1 MGIIERLGS
10 GEGMPIEAIRAA
22 TADRA
27 AVTPVLL
34 EAIERCTPNGE
45 IEENG
50 LFIAF
55 HLLGQWR
62 EKSAC
67 RPLARFLRR
76 REAYGILGDGVSET
90 AHRVMANV
98 FDGDPGPIYDIIN
111 DPEADE
117 FVRRGMFGALVIL
130 VLHGELDRSEVARF
144 LQSSFTDLQ
153 PQGPCV
159 VWNGWQGA
167 VSALG
172 LTELT
177 PLVREAF
184 ERDFVDDVYLD
195 FEEFEA
201 DLERARAGDP
211 LETQQPWHH
220 ELFGDTIEELADWAC
235 FQPKEPKVAR
245 RSVPSPAM
253 PVHNPFR
260 NVGRNDP
267 CPCGSGKKFK
277 KCCLDK
283 QRVEPPT
290 TVAPDVLDALEEWD
304 DFEDADGQ
312 MQDYDPLVEPDPDEW
327 LAADEQER
335 IDAVKYYHRHARS
348 EAERSTLHAVI
359 HAVVEGQI
367 ALGDELPVQR
377 TLLRLMDEGLDRHE
391 AIHAV
396 GSVLAGHL
404 NELMREAKAGRNP
417 EGDINVP
424 YFAELERLTAKDWLN
439 SG

>member
-1 MGIIERLGS
+1 MRILDRLGS

-22 TADRA
+22 TEDRT
-27 AVTPVLL
+27 AVTPTLL
-34 EAIERCTPNGE
+34 EAIERCTPKGE

-62 EKSAC
+62 EKSAY

-76 REAYGILGDGVSET
+76 PEAYRILDDAVSET
-90 AHRVMANV
+90 VHRVMASV

-111 DPEADE
+111 DSEADE
-117 FVRRGMFGALVIL
+117 FLRRGMFGALVIP

-144 LQSSFTDLQ
+144 LQSSFTALQ
-153 PQGPCV
+153 PQGPCA

-184 ERDFVDDVYLD
+184 ERDFVDQVYLD

-201 DLERARAGDP
+201 NLKQACDGDP
-211 LETQQPWHH
+211 LEAQQGWEY

-235 FQPKEPKVAR
+235 FQPREPKVAR
-245 RSVPSPAM
+245 RFVPSPAV
-253 PVHNPFR
+253 PTHNPFR

-290 TVAPDVLDALEEWD
+290 TVAVDDPFAMDEWD
-304 DFEDADGQ
+304 DLEDAHGQ

-327 LAADEQER
+327 LAASEQER
-335 IDAVKYYHRHARS
+335 IDAVKYYHRDARS

-359 HAVVEGQI
+359 HAVVENQI
-367 ALGDELPVQR
+367 AEGDELPVRR
-377 TLLRLMDEGLDRHE
+377 TMTRLMDQGLDRHE

-404 NELMREAKAGRNP
+404 NELMREAKTAPDP
-417 EGDINVP
+417 EGDVNVP